1 MFQDTITI
9 YPLMSFG
16 AEFGESIEDL
26 LSFENSEEKGF
37 PSDLERFGKKESF
50 ENIFF
55 PPYFSGQ
62 NDEESSQN
70 VINEEEIKKNRGRP
84 RSKNLGKASHGN
96 KDFDNIHRKIQ
107 VHFLT
112 FLINFCNDALST
124 EFGNTLPTFKQI
136 NKKSKITVK
145 YEHSKGLKNSTIKD
159 ILDLEIST
167 K

>member
-16 AEFGESIEDL
+16 TEFGDSIEDL

-37 PSDLERFGKKESF
+37 PLDLEQLGKKESF

-70 VINEEEIKKNRGRP
+70 VINQEEIKKNRGR
-84 RSKNLGKASHGN
+84 L
-96 KDFDNIHRKIQ
+96 DQKI
-107 VHFLT
+107 
-112 FLINFCNDALST
+112 
-124 EFGNTLPTFKQI
+124 
-136 NKKSKITVK
+136 
-145 YEHSKGLKNSTIKD
+145 
-159 ILDLEIST
+159 
-167 K
+167 